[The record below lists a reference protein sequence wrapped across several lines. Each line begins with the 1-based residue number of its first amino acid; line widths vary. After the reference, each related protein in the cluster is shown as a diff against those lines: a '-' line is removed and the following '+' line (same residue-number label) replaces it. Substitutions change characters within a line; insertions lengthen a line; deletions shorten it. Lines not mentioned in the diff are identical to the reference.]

1 MTHPMPDGVSTVA
14 RAPAIPGRRPRPGW
28 RKVARRLW
36 QLRTATLS
44 GVFLVGLVFVA
55 IFADFIAP
63 YDPYE
68 GELVNRLRPPVWEQ
82 GGNWEHILGTDQV
95 GRDNLSRL
103 IFGARVS
110 LAAGFLATV
119 VAGAIGVALGLGAGY
134 IGRLADTVISTVINV
149 QLTVPFIL
157 LALLFI
163 GVMGPGLVIANYIA
177 VNVIIVLGIASWPI
191 YARVVRAE
199 VFRLRE
205 LDFVTA
211 ARCLGV
217 SDLRILLRHILPNTL
232 NPIIVLSTVQVA
244 RFIITEAFLS
254 FLGLGTP
261 PPTPTWGSMLADAR
275 QFMFDKWWLPTFPGL
290 AIFITTLAINLFG
303 DGLRDWLDPYSRNL

>member
-1 MTHPMPDGVSTVA
+1 MTDRSPEITATLV
-14 RAPAIPGRRPRPGW
+14 IPGRRPVAGW
-28 RKVARRLW
+28 QRVARRLW

-44 GVFLVGLVFVA
+44 GVFLVGLVLMAV
-55 IFADFIAP
+55 FADFIAP
-63 YDPYE
+63 YNPYE
-68 GELVNRLRPPVWEQ
+68 GELVDRLKPPVWEHD
-82 GGNWEHILGTDQV
+82 GSWAHILGTDQV

-119 VAGAIGVALGLGAGY
+119 VAAAIGVALGLVAGY
-134 IGRLADTVISTVINV
+134 VGRLADTVISTLINI

-163 GVMGPGLVIANYIA
+163 GAVGPGLVIAGYVA

-191 YARVVRAE
+191 YARVIRAE
-199 VFRLRE
+199 VLKLRE

-211 ARCLGV
+211 ARCLGI
-217 SDLRILLRHILPNTL
+217 SDARILLRHILPNTF
-232 NPIIVLSTVQVA
+232 NSVIVLSTVQVA

-290 AIFITTLAINLFG
+290 AIFMTTLAINLFG
-303 DGLRDWLDPYSRNL
+303 DGLRDWLDPYSRNV

>member
-1 MTHPMPDGVSTVA
+1 MTHPWSDGVSAAA
-14 RAPAIPGRRPRPGW
+14 RAPAIPERRLVPGW
-28 RKVARRLW
+28 RKALRRLW

-44 GVFLVGLVFVA
+44 GVFLVVLVFVA
-55 IFADFIAP
+55 VFADFIAP
-63 YDPYE
+63 YNPYE

-82 GGNWEHILGTDQV
+82 GGSWEHPLGTDQV

-119 VAGAIGVALGLGAGY
+119 VAAAIGVALGLAAGY
-134 IGRLADTVISTVINV
+134 IGRLADTVISTVINI

-163 GVMGPGLVIANYIA
+163 GVVGPGLVIANYIA

-191 YARVVRAE
+191 YARVIRAE
-199 VFRLRE
+199 VFKLRE

-211 ARCLGV
+211 ARCLGF
-217 SDLRILLRHILPNTL
+217 SDARILLRHILPNAF

-303 DGLRDWLDPYSRNL
+303 DGLRDWLDPYSRNI

>member
-1 MTHPMPDGVSTVA
+1 
-14 RAPAIPGRRPRPGW
+14 
-28 RKVARRLW
+28 
-36 QLRTATLS
+36 
-44 GVFLVGLVFVA
+44 VFLVGLVLMAV
-55 IFADFIAP
+55 FADFIAP
-63 YDPYE
+63 YNPYE
-68 GELVNRLRPPVWEQ
+68 GELVDRLKPPVWEHD
-82 GGNWEHILGTDQV
+82 GSWAHILGTDQV

-119 VAGAIGVALGLGAGY
+119 VAAAIGVALGLVAGY
-134 IGRLADTVISTVINV
+134 VGRLADTVISTLINI

-163 GVMGPGLVIANYIA
+163 GAVGPGLVIAGYVA

-191 YARVVRAE
+191 YARVIRAE
-199 VFRLRE
+199 VLKLRE

-211 ARCLGV
+211 ARCLGI
-217 SDLRILLRHILPNTL
+217 SDARILLRHILPNTF
-232 NPIIVLSTVQVA
+232 NSVIVLSTVQVA

-290 AIFITTLAINLFG
+290 AIFMTTLAINLFG
-303 DGLRDWLDPYSRNL
+303 DGLRDWLDPYSRNV

>member
-1 MTHPMPDGVSTVA
+1 MTDRSPEITAAATLV
-14 RAPAIPGRRPRPGW
+14 IPGRRPVAGW
-28 RKVARRLW
+28 QRVARRLW

-44 GVFLVGLVFVA
+44 GVFLVGLVLMAV
-55 IFADFIAP
+55 FADFIAP
-63 YDPYE
+63 YNPYE
-68 GELVNRLRPPVWEQ
+68 GELVDRLKPPVWEQ
-82 GGNWEHILGTDQV
+82 DGSWAHILGTDQV

-119 VAGAIGVALGLGAGY
+119 VAAAIGVALGLMAGY
-134 IGRLADTVISTVINV
+134 VGRLADTVISTLINI

-163 GVMGPGLVIANYIA
+163 GAVGPGLVIAGYVA

-191 YARVVRAE
+191 YARVIRAE
-199 VFRLRE
+199 VLKLRE

-211 ARCLGV
+211 ARCLGI
-217 SDLRILLRHILPNTL
+217 SDARILLRHILPNTF
-232 NPIIVLSTVQVA
+232 NSVIVLSTVQVA

-290 AIFITTLAINLFG
+290 AIFMTTLAINLFG
-303 DGLRDWLDPYSRNL
+303 DGLRDWLDPYSRNV

>member
-1 MTHPMPDGVSTVA
+1 MTDQLPEMASAVTRTLV
-14 RAPAIPGRRPRPGW
+14 IPGRRAVPGW
-28 RKVARRLW
+28 QRVTRRLW

-44 GVFLVGLVFVA
+44 AVFLAGLVLMAV
-55 IFADFIAP
+55 FADFIAP
-63 YDPYE
+63 YNPYE
-68 GELVNRLRPPVWEQ
+68 GELVDRLKPPVWEQ
-82 GGNWEHILGTDQV
+82 DGTWAHVLGTDQV

-103 IFGARVS
+103 IYGARVS

-119 VAGAIGVALGLGAGY
+119 VAGAIGVTLGLMAGY
-134 IGRLADTVISTVINV
+134 IGRLADTVISTLINI

-163 GVMGPGLVIANYIA
+163 GVVGPGLVIAGYIA
-177 VNVIIVLGIASWPI
+177 VNVVIVLGVASWPI
-191 YARVVRAE
+191 YARVIRAE
-199 VFRLRE
+199 VLKLRE

-211 ARCLGV
+211 ARCLGI
-217 SDLRILLRHILPNTL
+217 SDARILLRHILPNTF

-303 DGLRDWLDPYSRNL
+303 DGLRDWLDPYSRNV

>member
-1 MTHPMPDGVSTVA
+1 MTDRVPEAPVVA
-14 RAPAIPGRRPRPGW
+14 GTLAIPERRGRPGW
-28 RKVARRLW
+28 QRSVRRLW

-44 GVFLVGLVFVA
+44 GFFLVGLVLVA
-55 IFADFIAP
+55 VFADFIAP
-63 YDPYE
+63 YNPYE
-68 GELVNRLRPPVWEQ
+68 GELVDRLKPPVWEQ
-82 GGNWEHILGTDQV
+82 GGSWVHILGTDQV

-119 VAGAIGVALGLGAGY
+119 VAAVLGVALGLAAGY
-134 IGRLADTVISTVINV
+134 IGRLADTVVSTVINI

-163 GVMGPGLVIANYIA
+163 GVVGPGLVIANYIA
-177 VNVIIVLGIASWPI
+177 VNVIIVLGVASWPI
-191 YARVVRAE
+191 YARVIRAE
-199 VFRLRE
+199 VLKLRE

-217 SDLRILLRHILPNTL
+217 SDVRIVLRHILPNTF
-232 NPIIVLSTVQVA
+232 NAVVVLSTVQVA

-303 DGLRDWLDPYSRNL
+303 DGLRDWLDPYSRNI